1 MLFNRYKSDP
11 GLCELSR
18 KPRAAAL
25 NISTATLD
33 RLDAALRCEGLIDI
47 DRPGP
52 GLPGRVIIAGGVIN
66 IPGPGVLSEQP
77 ETTAPDAPIAA
88 LECTEAAQ
96 QSPQCIGETHQ
107 PPTPPSPPAALAAT
121 APPARGARGGVCPPL
136 QAPAGAPDSLAGW
149 RVVRLTGRW
158 ALRGPKAE
166 CLWFGSE
173 GAALQALARIGAA
186 EQEAPTGWCKLV
198 PGFDDS
204 DQPEL
209 ASFDPSAAPAPVAE
223 PALVPVLVELDPL
236 ELAPPL
242 PDEPAYGEFIWRYHA
257 QRPGSIDKRTG
268 KARAQSQRDR
278 FRRDMQRYL
287 VEVSSEEAALRW
299 AALQRPQARP
309 GARAQARRAAGPP
322 AGPAQQAS
330 LFGGAD

>member
-1 MLFNRYKSDP
+1 MRQ
-11 GLCELSR
+11 
-18 KPRAAAL
+18 
-25 NISTATLD
+25 T
-33 RLDAALRCEGLIDI
+33 
-47 DRPGP
+47 
-52 GLPGRVIIAGGVIN
+52 
-66 IPGPGVLSEQP
+66 
-77 ETTAPDAPIAA
+77 APIAA
-88 LECTEAAQ
+88 AFAAEPVQSTDETPIGSQSGIVQPNAENPTEIPVCVEHAHVE
-96 QSPQCIGETHQ
+96 ETHFPANPQAQ
-107 PPTPPSPPAALAAT
+107 PPALATIAEARPGAL
-121 APPARGARGGVCPPL
+121 APGECVL
-136 QAPAGAPDSLAGW
+136 SAPAGAPDSLAGW

-198 PGFDDS
+198 RGFDDS

-223 PALVPVLVELDPL
+223 PALAPVLVELDPL

-287 VEVSSEEAALRW
+287 VEVSPEEAALRW

-309 GARAQARRAAGPP
+309 GAPAQVRRAVGPP
-322 AGPAQQAS
+322 PSPAQQAT